1 MEGQD
6 RERVQDKKRRI
17 GQVKGSKQEEGKE
30 KVRICK
36 GFKKRREG
44 QDGERVHDKKKRR
57 IGRGK
62 GSRQEEKRRRIE
74 RGKTSEKKRRSNIGR
89 GKGSRQEEK
98 EKDRTEK
105 GFKTRRKGEGQDGE
119 MVEEKK
125 NGRSNIG
132 QGKKKS
138 VD

>member
-6 RERVQDKKRRI
+6 RERVQDKKRMI

-98 EKDRTEK
+98 KDRTGK
-105 GFKTRRKGEGQDGE
+105 WLKKRRMEGLIQDRE
-119 MVEEKK
+119 RRRVWIEDDKILEEL
-125 NGRSNIG
+125 GV
-132 QGKKKS
+132 QA
-138 VD
+138 V